1 MKRPE
6 TEEYNPYFNRYI
18 SLVPEG
24 DFMHLLKRNSAEI
37 LNFFSDI
44 PEDRHYYRYA
54 EGKWSIKDILQHIT
68 DTERVM
74 MYRALVAARGD
85 IQTTLSN
92 MDEDSYAENAVAG
105 KRTLGDILSE
115 FSSLRAST
123 EIFFESLDE
132 EASAL
137 RANTETYPITARAVG
152 FILIGHPMHHIKVIK
167 ERYLQNKK

>member
-6 TEEYNPYFNRYI
+6 QEEYNPYFNRYI
-18 SLVPEG
+18 SLVPDG
-24 DFMHLLKRNSAEI
+24 DYISLLKASSSDI
-37 LNFFSDI
+37 FNFFENI
-44 PEDRHYYRYA
+44 PEAKHEYRYA

-85 IQTTLSN
+85 ITAKLYN
-92 MDEDSYAENAVAG
+92 MDEDSYAANAVAG

-115 FSSLRAST
+115 FTSLRAST

-137 RANTETYPITARAVG
+137 RANTETHPITARAVG
-152 FILIGHPMHHIKVIK
+152 YILIGHPMHHIEVIK
-167 ERYLQNKK
+167 ERYL